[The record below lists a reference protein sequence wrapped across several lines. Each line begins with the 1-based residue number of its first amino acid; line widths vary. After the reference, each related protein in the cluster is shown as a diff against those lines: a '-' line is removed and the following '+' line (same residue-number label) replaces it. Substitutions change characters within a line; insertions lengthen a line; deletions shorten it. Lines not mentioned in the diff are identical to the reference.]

1 MEMLKVREI
10 YKHNIY
16 GVIATLSFHV
26 VLLIVLITSDLKYG
40 NQPPGEAVL
49 VDFSLREFIMPDP
62 ETNKEP
68 DAKSGTEQQ
77 LTSTSGQQASN
88 QAVNEASRLSSRTN
102 DPFFDKAYI
111 NEVAAAKKL
120 VSDVNKTLA
129 KNIPEI
135 GDIRMPEENSEG
147 KTREEAKQSNFKGK
161 SNIHYFLENRYHQR
175 LPIPVYLAEGG
186 AAGRCWVQIRVI
198 ILRSPILR
206 SLPTPNRRQRKP
218 GSMKICQLLKN
229 RQAQLPTDLWP
240 NNHQPKPAGNIMG
253 KSPEHPLPI

>member
-129 KNIPEI
+129 KNILEI

-175 LPIPVYLAEGG
+175 LPIPVYLAEGAGEVIVDIVVGRSGQVLG
-186 AAGRCWVQIRVI
+186 ANPRYN
-198 ILRSPILR
+198 P
-206 SLPTPNRRQRKP
+206 
-218 GSMKICQLLKN
+218 KI
-229 RQAQLPTDLWP
+229 TDLTIFAYAKQAAEKTWFNEDMSAP
-240 NNHQPKPAGNIMG
+240 EKQAGTITYRFVAQ
-253 KSPEHPLPI
+253 